1 MSDLSAVVPTD
12 STLVTGAPRVPAPS
26 GTAVRLLPSLAIN
39 SVVLFA
45 TYAGL
50 IAVLLPN
57 QVVGIDPAH
66 KVANL
71 SIVTTT
77 SFVFTIFAQP
87 IAGAF
92 SDRTR
97 SRLGRRAP
105 WMLGGAAVGAGFL
118 LGLGGL
124 RSILWIAVFWAIIQV
139 ALNVLQGP
147 MSALVADRFP
157 RSRRGAASAMVGIGT
172 MVGISGGVLVAGRV
186 ADDVGLGYSMFAAAV
201 LVVTAAFVMVNPDT
215 STKGAAREPF
225 SVKGFLAGF
234 WISPRRHPDF
244 AWAFLGRF
252 LFMLGYFVV
261 YGFQL
266 YTLTDYV
273 HEPLADA
280 NKSIGLL
287 SLASMIATL
296 VSIPLS
302 GWLSDRLGRRKIFV
316 YVASVVLAAG
326 LLVPLLTPTVTG
338 MIVSSAVQGLGYG
351 AYMACDTA
359 LMTEVLPGEGAAAGK
374 DLGILNVATNIPQA
388 ASPAVA
394 GLLIAELG
402 GYRTLFTFAAVVVA
416 LASLAIMPIRTVR

>member
-1 MSDLSAVVPTD
+1 MSDLSAVPTD
-12 STLVTGAPRVPAPS
+12 STPVTAAPTAPVRG

-50 IAVLLPN
+50 ISVLLPN
-57 QVVGIDPAH
+57 QVIGIDPVH

-77 SFVFTIFAQP
+77 SFLFTVFAQP

-124 RSILWIAVFWAIIQV
+124 HSILWIAVFWVVIQV
-139 ALNVLQGP
+139 ALNCLQGP
-147 MSALVADRFP
+147 MSAIVADRFP
-157 RSRRGAASAMVGIGT
+157 RSRRGAASAVVGIGT
-172 MVGISGGVLVAGRV
+172 MVGVTGGVLIAGQVAG
-186 ADDVGLGYSMFAAAV
+186 DVGVGYSVFAVAV
-201 LVVTAAFVMVNPDT
+201 LVITAGFVMVNPDA
-215 STKGAAREPF
+215 STKEAPREAF
-225 SVKGFLAGF
+225 SWKGFLAGF

-261 YGFQL
+261 YTFQL

-273 HEPLADA
+273 HEPLSHA
-280 NKSIGLL
+280 NKTVGLL
-287 SLASMIATL
+287 GLATMIATL

-302 GWLSDRLGRRKIFV
+302 GWLSDRWGRRKIFV
-316 YVASVVLAAG
+316 YTASVVLAVG
-326 LLVPLLTPTVTG
+326 LLVPLISPTVPG
-338 MIVSSAVQGLGYG
+338 MIVASAVQGLGYG
-351 AYMACDTA
+351 AYMATDTA
-359 LMTEVLPGEGAAAGK
+359 LMTEVLPGEGVAAGK

-402 GYRTLFTFAAVVVA
+402 GYRTLFAFAAVVVA
-416 LASLAIMPIRTVR
+416 LASLAIKPIRTVR